1 MNTLVCV
8 WLVLI
13 LAAGAGAKAA
23 RVRSTADALATFG
36 INTPR
41 AQVATLGMM
50 ITVELGLAGA
60 LAAGVPWAP
69 WAVAFLFAG
78 FAAVSQ
84 LALLAGR
91 GGLPCACFGSV
102 SRLTRLTP
110 IQAAALAAIATV
122 VAIGLLPDAP
132 AGYARWLTAGLGVCL
147 AVTLVLSL
155 VVAALAR
162 ELGVVR
168 LSLRSQG
175 ALEIPEE
182 GPTLGA
188 VQNWAAG
195 LPWGGSSAIGL
206 GIFTSD
212 GCPLCRRV
220 APAVRHVA
228 ADPLLAVCVFDE
240 MTDAETWMRA
250 AVPGSPYAVAVDVGG
265 VALAKGTFNS
275 LDQLESI
282 LGSARMREQGV
293 MAVA

>member
-13 LAAGAGAKAA
+13 LAAAAGAKAA
-23 RVRSTADALATFG
+23 RFRSTADGLATYG

-41 AQVATLGMM
+41 AQVATLGVM
-50 ITVELGLAGA
+50 ITIELGLAGA
-60 LAAGVPWAP
+60 LAAGVPWAS
-69 WAVAFLFAG
+69 WAIAVLFAG
-78 FAAVSQ
+78 FAVLSQ

-91 GGLPCACFGSV
+91 AGLPCACFGSA

-110 IQAAALAAIATV
+110 IQAGALAAIAAV
-122 VAIGLLPDAP
+122 VALGLLPDAP
-132 AGYARWLTAGLGVCL
+132 AGYTSWLTVGLGVCL
-147 AVTLVLSL
+147 AATLVLGL

-162 ELGVVR
+162 ELGMVR

-175 ALEIPEE
+175 ALEIPDE
-182 GPTLGA
+182 GPALGA
-188 VQNWAAG
+188 AQSWAAG
-195 LPWGGSSAIGL
+195 LPWGRSSVFGL
-206 GIFTSD
+206 AIFTSD

-220 APAVRHVA
+220 AAAVRHVA
-228 ADPLLAVCVFDE
+228 ADPLLAVSVFDE
-240 MTDAETWMRA
+240 EIDAETWMRA